1 MGQSYGYT
9 LYTTTV
15 ERDRAD
21 EERIRVI
28 DARDRAQV
36 FVNGDKVATQYQEH
50 IGEDIHCVLPC
61 EHNRLDVL
69 TEDMGRVNYG
79 HKLLADTQHK
89 GIRTGVCVDLH
100 FVTGWEMR
108 CLPLDNIDNLDYSAG
123 WVEGQPSFYRA
134 KFDISEPADT
144 FIDTTGFGK
153 GVAFVNGTN
162 VGRFW
167 DKGPIMTLYVPHGL
181 LHSGTNELVMFETE
195 GVYDAKISL
204 RSEPVIRTLEQEGVE

>member
-1 MGQSYGYT
+1 M
-9 LYTTTV
+9 
-15 ERDRAD
+15 
-21 EERIRVI
+21 
-28 DARDRAQV
+28 
-36 FVNGDKVATQYQEH
+36 N
-50 IGEDIHCVLPC
+50 
-61 EHNRLDVL
+61 
-69 TEDMGRVNYG
+69 
-79 HKLLADTQHK
+79 
-89 GIRTGVCVDLH
+89 

-181 LHSGTNELVMFETE
+181 LHPGTNELVMFETE